1 MAIVV
6 GDREAKKQFLNYAL
20 PINRRDLKTG
30 GRLGI
35 KHFKLR
41 RPFSSFGIEE
51 SAKMGRVIQGA
62 ANGSESILQE

>member
-6 GDREAKKQFLNYAL
+6 GDTTTKNQFLNYAL
-20 PINRRDLKTG
+20 PITRTDFSTG
-30 GRLGI
+30 ERLGV

-41 RPFSSFGIEE
+41 TPFKAAVIEPGDSF
-51 SAKMGRVIQGA
+51 GRVIQGA